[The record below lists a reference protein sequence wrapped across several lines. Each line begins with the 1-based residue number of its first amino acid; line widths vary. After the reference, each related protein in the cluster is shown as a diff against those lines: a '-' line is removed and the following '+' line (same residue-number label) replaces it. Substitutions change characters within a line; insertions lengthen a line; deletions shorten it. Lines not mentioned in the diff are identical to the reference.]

1 MIPSISTVKEMGRD
15 ITYVY
20 ENGKAREVEIITG
33 MRTSSSVEVVSGLSV
48 GDTLLTTG
56 VMQLRSGMPV
66 RIDRMVPNSAE

>member
-1 MIPSISTVKEMGRD
+1 MKEMGRD

-20 ENGKAREVEIITG
+20 ENGKAKEVEIITG
-33 MRTSSSVEVVSGLSV
+33 MRTSSSVEVVNGLTV

-66 RIDRMVPNSAE
+66 RIDQMVPNSED

>member
-1 MIPSISTVKEMGRD
+1 MGRD